1 MIASGVL
8 SLRDDWKLSS
18 VVLSKHPRSAE
29 TFSHRYKLFMPMCFF
44 VIVSSFIKI
53 TIFHSD
59 NNNNNNNNN
68 NSNNNIIVSKKE
80 NKCTVVD
87 IIFAIPGDKRVVHQ
101 KELKTNISG
110 FEWEI

>member
-29 TFSHRYKLFMPMCFF
+29 TFSHRYKLCMPMCIF

-68 NSNNNIIVSKKE
+68 SNNNNIDNINNNVNNNIVVSKKE
-80 NKCTVVD
+80 N
-87 IIFAIPGDKRVVHQ
+87 
-101 KELKTNISG
+101 N
-110 FEWEI
+110 

>member
-8 SLRDDWKLSS
+8 SLRDDWKFSS

-29 TFSHRYKLFMPMCFF
+29 TFSHRYKLYMPMCFF
-44 VIVSSFIKI
+44 VIVSSFKKI

-59 NNNNNNNNN
+59 NNNNNNN
-68 NSNNNIIVSKKE
+68 ITVSKKE